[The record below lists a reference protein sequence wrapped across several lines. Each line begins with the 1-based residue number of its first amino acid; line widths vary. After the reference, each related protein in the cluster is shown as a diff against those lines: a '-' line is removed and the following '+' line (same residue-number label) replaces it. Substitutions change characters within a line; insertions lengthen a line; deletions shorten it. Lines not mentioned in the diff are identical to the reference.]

1 MNFNKIPK
9 FSAQG
14 SDLAPF
20 IGNGTKFQIPSE
32 IKPPLNITWPNAE
45 VMLFDGFSRFGIIK
59 VAIVHLE
66 FQHIKNAL
74 ENYVKLLDHFSTAE
88 LQFLFEVNHDF

>member
-1 MNFNKIPK
+1 
-9 FSAQG
+9 
-14 SDLAPF
+14 
-20 IGNGTKFQIPSE
+20 
-32 IKPPLNITWPNAE
+32 
-45 VMLFDGFSRFGIIK
+45 MLFDGFSRFGIIK
-59 VAIVHLE
+59 VAIVHFE

>member
-1 MNFNKIPK
+1 MGPK
-9 FSAQG
+9 FKY
-14 SDLAPF
+14 L
-20 IGNGTKFQIPSE
+20 PSE
-32 IKPPLNITWPNAE
+32 IKPSLNITWPNAE

-59 VAIVHLE
+59 VAIVHFE

-88 LQFLFEVNHDF
+88 LQFLFEVDQDFYAGTVHVYGVANCTFVR

>member
-1 MNFNKIPK
+1 MKSQKLSFRKY
-9 FSAQG
+9 G
-14 SDLAPF
+14 YV
-20 IGNGTKFQIPSE
+20 IGNYAI
-32 IKPPLNITWPNAE
+32 ITWPNAE

-59 VAIVHLE
+59 VAIVHFE